1 MQIDTNEY
9 VTMTEAQEILGV
21 SRFKIWQ
28 LVKEG
33 RLQTFRSDL
42 DRREKLIRRSD
53 LETIGQPRAETA
65 FEEEQGKAAA

>member
-1 MQIDTNEY
+1 MHADTSEY
-9 VTMTEAQEILGV
+9 VTMTEAQEILNV

-53 LETIGQPRAETA
+53 LATVGQPRAEIG
-65 FEEEQGKAAA
+65 FEEEMGKAAA